1 MYKAVFR
8 IKSDSPYASST
19 SQNNTRI
26 ELWCNDHCDLLHIAG
41 DQQEEVIEHVSSGVG
56 VREQI
61 ENDGDQTVIT
71 EACLKE
77 YGDDYIEAHLA
88 ANDCLLLP
96 PLRYEYGAKVVRV
109 LALDPANLSRLYK
122 DISAEYE
129 VTVESKKELATVR
142 SETPVL
148 AASTFLPS
156 LSERQRDVF
165 LTAFEQGYY
174 QIPRGT
180 TTSDIADTV
189 GVGRRTVE
197 HHLRRA
203 EEELAKAFVEYL

>member
-19 SQNNTRI
+19 AQNNTRI

-41 DQQEEVIEHVSSGVG
+41 DQQADVVEHVRSGVG
-56 VREQI
+56 VRECI
-61 ENDGDQTVIT
+61 ENGSNQTIIT

-96 PLRYEYGAKVVRV
+96 PLRYEHGAKVVRV
-109 LALDPANLSRLYK
+109 LALDPANLSMLYS
-122 DISAEYE
+122 DISAEHE
-129 VTVESKKELATVR
+129 VTVESKQELATVR

-148 AASTFLPS
+148 SVSTFLPN
-156 LSERQRDVF
+156 LSDRQRNVF

-174 QIPRGT
+174 EIPRGT
-180 TTSDIADTV
+180 TTSEIAEIV

-203 EEELAKAFVEYL
+203 EEKFANAFAEYL

>member
-19 SQNNTRI
+19 AQNNTQI

-41 DQQEEVIEHVSSGVG
+41 DQQDEVVEHVRTGVG
-56 VREQI
+56 IRERI
-61 ENDGDQTVIT
+61 ENGGDQTVIT
-71 EACLKE
+71 DACLKE
-77 YGDDYIEAHLA
+77 FGDDYIEAHLA

-96 PLRYEYGAKVVRV
+96 PLRYEHGAKVVRA
-109 LALDPANLSRLYK
+109 LALDPSNLSTLYS
-122 DISAEYE
+122 DISAEHE
-129 VTVESKKELATVR
+129 VTVESKQELSTIR

-148 AASTFLPS
+148 SVSTFLPS
-156 LSERQRDVF
+156 LSDRQRDVF
-165 LTAFEQGYY
+165 LTAYERGYY
-174 QIPRGT
+174 EIPRET
-180 TTSDIADTV
+180 TTSEIADDV

-203 EEELAKAFVEYL
+203 EEKLADAFSEYL

>member
-19 SQNNTRI
+19 AQNNTQV
-26 ELWCNDHCDLLHIAG
+26 ELWCNDHCDLLHIVG
-41 DQQEEVIEHVSSGVG
+41 DHQEEVVEHVRSGVG

-61 ENDGDQTVIT
+61 TNGGDQTVIT
-71 EACLKE
+71 KGCLKE

-96 PLRYEYGAKVVRV
+96 PLRYEHGTKVVRV
-109 LALDPANLSRLYK
+109 LALDPANLSMLYS
-122 DISAEYE
+122 DISAEHE
-129 VTVESKKELATVR
+129 VTVESKQELTTIR

-148 AASTFLPS
+148 SVSTFLPT
-156 LSERQRDVF
+156 LSDRQREVF
-165 LTAFEQGYY
+165 LTAYEHGYY
-174 QIPRGT
+174 EIPRGT
-180 TTSDIADTV
+180 TTGEIADVV

-203 EEELAKAFVEYL
+203 EEKLANAFAEYL

>member
-19 SQNNTRI
+19 AQNNTQV

-41 DQQEEVIEHVSSGVG
+41 DHQEEVVEHVRSGVG

-61 ENDGDQTVIT
+61 TNSGDQTVIT
-71 EACLKE
+71 KGCLKE

-96 PLRYEYGAKVVRV
+96 PLRYEHGAKVVRV
-109 LALDPANLSRLYK
+109 LALDPANLSMLYS
-122 DISAEYE
+122 DISAEHE
-129 VTVESKKELATVR
+129 VTVESKQELTTIR

-148 AASTFLPS
+148 SVSTFLPT
-156 LSERQRDVF
+156 LSDRQREVF
-165 LTAFEQGYY
+165 LTAYEHGYY
-174 QIPRGT
+174 EIPRGT
-180 TTSDIADTV
+180 TTSEIADVV

-203 EEELAKAFVEYL
+203 EEKLANAFAEYL

>member
-19 SQNNTRI
+19 AQNNTQI

-56 VREQI
+56 VRERI
-61 ENDGDQTVIT
+61 KNNGDQTVIT

-96 PLRYEYGAKVVRV
+96 PLRYEYGTKVVRV
-109 LALDPANLSRLYK
+109 LALNPANLSRLYK
-122 DISAEYE
+122 DISAEHE

-148 AASTFLPS
+148 TASTFLPS

-174 QIPRGT
+174 QMPRGT
-180 TTSDIADTV
+180 TTSEIAETE
-189 GVGRRTVE
+189 GVGRRTAE

-203 EEELAKAFVEYL
+203 EEKLANAFAEYL

>member
-1 MYKAVFR
+1 MHKAVFR
-8 IKSDSPYASST
+8 IKSDSPYAGST

-41 DQQEEVIEHVSSGVG
+41 DEQTDVVEHVSMEVG

-61 ENDGDQTVIT
+61 ETNGERTIIT
-71 EACLKE
+71 DACLKE

-96 PLRYEYGAKVVRV
+96 PLRYERGAKIVRV
-109 LALDPANLSRLYK
+109 LALDPANLSMLYS
-122 DISAEYE
+122 DISAEHE
-129 VTVESKKELATVR
+129 VTVESKQELTSVR

-148 AASTFLPS
+148 AASTFLPT
-156 LSERQRDVF
+156 LSDRQREVF
-165 LTAFEQGYY
+165 LAAFEQGYY
-174 QIPRGT
+174 EIPRGT
-180 TTSDIADTV
+180 TTSEIAEIV
-189 GVGRRTVE
+189 GGGRRTVE

-203 EEELAKAFVEYL
+203 EEKLANAFAEYL

>member
-19 SQNNTRI
+19 SHNNTQI
-26 ELWCNDHCDLLHIAG
+26 ELWCNNHCDLLHIAG
-41 DQQEEVIEHVSSGVG
+41 DQQEKVIEHVSSEVG
-56 VREQI
+56 VRERI
-61 ENDGDQTVIT
+61 ENDGGQTVIT
-71 EACLKE
+71 EACLKK

-129 VTVESKKELATVR
+129 VTVESKKELTTVR

-148 AASTFLPS
+148 SASTFLPS
-156 LSERQRDVF
+156 LSDRQRDVF

-174 QIPRGT
+174 QIPRET
-180 TTSDIADTV
+180 TTSEIADTV
-189 GVGRRTVE
+189 SIGRRTVE

-203 EEELAKAFVEYL
+203 EEELAKSFVEYL